1 MTTDAEWMVAQ
12 EADYNRGTF
21 ARMTARWRF
30 PKPVEAI
37 SRDRQLEIAL
47 QVADKAREGDER
59 TAS

>member
-12 EADYNRGTF
+12 EAEYNRGTF

-47 QVADKAREGDER
+47 RALDGQMEEVA
-59 TAS
+59 